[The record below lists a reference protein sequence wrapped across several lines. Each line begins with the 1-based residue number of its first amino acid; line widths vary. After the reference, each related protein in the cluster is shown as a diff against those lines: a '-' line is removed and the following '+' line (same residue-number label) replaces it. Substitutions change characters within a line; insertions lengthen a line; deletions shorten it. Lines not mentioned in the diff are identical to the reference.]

1 MRFNKTAVATA
12 LALGLTASAY
22 AEVTLY
28 GVVDVGVAY
37 QSVKSGNNFINSQT
51 KSQFAMASGQ
61 QSGSRWGIKGVE
73 TLDSDLSVNFVYE
86 SAVNVSDGSGNNGFT
101 RQSTL
106 GIASKKYGAVDLGR
120 RATPSTYAFSGI
132 DPFSQSF
139 GTSSLDSSMGST
151 YMRLSNMVMYTS
163 PVFSGVSGSVG
174 YSFDTGQNVYNTAKS
189 QSFGTSNKTRAASV
203 GLRYGNG
210 PLLVA
215 LSYDQ
220 IMPANVEGKAGANVK
235 SWNLGGTYDFK
246 VVKAHAAYGQSIDG
260 IIEGTGILTNA
271 NLSGGDTNT
280 NGGTLFSQGGRTQSW
295 MLGLSA
301 PVGGSTSVFGSVQQ
315 MLPGGTFKNSSPST
329 STQTVASVGA
339 TYAFSKRTNV
349 YAYYSY
355 MNNVAMVSGA
365 TASTL
370 GVGMRHLF

>member
-1 MRFNKTAVATA
+1 MKFNKTVVGAA
-12 LALGLTASAY
+12 LAFGLSASAV

-37 QSVKSGNNFINSQT
+37 QSVNPGNNSVTGEN

-73 TLDSDLSVNFVYE
+73 TLDSDMSVNFVYE
-86 SAVNVSDGSGNNGFT
+86 SAVNVANGSGNDGFT

-106 GIASKKYGAVDLGR
+106 GIVSKKYGSVDLGR
-120 RATPSTYAFSGI
+120 RTTPSTYAFAGI
-132 DPFSQSF
+132 DPFAQSF

-151 YMRLSNMVMYTS
+151 FMRLSNMVMYTS
-163 PVFSGVSGSVG
+163 PVFSGFSGSVG
-174 YSFDTGQNVYNTAKS
+174 YSFDAGQDVYGTPKG
-189 QSFGTSNKTRAASV
+189 QSFGTSNKTRAASL

-220 IMPANVEGKAGANVK
+220 IMPAVVEGTVDSNVK

-260 IIEGTGILTNA
+260 IIEGTGVLSNA

-280 NGGTLFSQGGRTQSW
+280 NGGTLFAPGGRTQSW
-295 MLGLSA
+295 MLGVSA
-301 PVGGSTSVFGSVQQ
+301 PVGSSTSVFGSVQQ
-315 MLPGGTFKNSSPST
+315 MLPGGTFKTSANT
-329 STQTVASVGA
+329 STQTVASIGA
-339 TYAFSKRTNV
+339 TYTLSKRTNV

-355 MNNVAMVSGA
+355 MDNAAMLSGA
-365 TASTL
+365 TSSTL